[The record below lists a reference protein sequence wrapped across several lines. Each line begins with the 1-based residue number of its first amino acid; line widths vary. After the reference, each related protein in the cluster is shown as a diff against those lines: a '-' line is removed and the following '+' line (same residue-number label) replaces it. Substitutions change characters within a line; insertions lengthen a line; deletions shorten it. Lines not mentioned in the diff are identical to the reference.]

1 MKTIN
6 VAHLYYD
13 LMNLYGESGNLLALK
28 KHLENQQVKVKIT
41 NLSIE
46 DDLDF
51 SKYDFFYIGSGND
64 EAYSLALNHLKKYQ
78 KEIKKA
84 IENKRFFLITG
95 NALCLFG
102 DLKILDYTPLKTE
115 FRIVGEQRFHFKN
128 LNNDL
133 IGFQNRDYILKFVKE
148 KHLFEVVKGTGYV
161 PKAIV
166 EGIKKNN
173 FYGTFLLGPLLV
185 RNPHFT
191 EYLVEQILKS
201 KNINYSYYYDEW
213 EELAYKKNV

>member
-102 DLKILDYTPLKTE
+102 DLKILDYMIRFLFVFSD
-115 FRIVGEQRFHFKN
+115 FRRTKISF
-128 LNNDL
+128 
-133 IGFQNRDYILKFVKE
+133 
-148 KHLFEVVKGTGYV
+148 
-161 PKAIV
+161 
-166 EGIKKNN
+166 
-173 FYGTFLLGPLLV
+173 
-185 RNPHFT
+185 
-191 EYLVEQILKS
+191 
-201 KNINYSYYYDEW
+201 
-213 EELAYKKNV
+213 